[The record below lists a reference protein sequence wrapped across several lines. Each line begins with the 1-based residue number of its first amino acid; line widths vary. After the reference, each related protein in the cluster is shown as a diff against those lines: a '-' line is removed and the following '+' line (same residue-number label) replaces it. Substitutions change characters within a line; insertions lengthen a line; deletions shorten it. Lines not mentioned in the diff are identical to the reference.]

1 MSARNGQHKAKLFS
15 DGEKKT
21 DCINLATIIQYV
33 KKENVLLIQHVLRF
47 NIVIGS
53 LLVVENTR
61 ADRNSKLTTSC
72 DWDRPLPFVLFLY
85 AVVIRCFVVRICWHV
100 ELWVRTKSREA
111 GHIYFLRRTIRS
123 LRRLSSTSY
132 FLRDHCINYR
142 SWQPTLSVVPR
153 SEFDLAVLRPVQRNE
168 RENLEYFIQCR
179 DRPS

>member
-1 MSARNGQHKAKLFS
+1 M
-15 DGEKKT
+15 
-21 DCINLATIIQYV
+21 ATIIQYV